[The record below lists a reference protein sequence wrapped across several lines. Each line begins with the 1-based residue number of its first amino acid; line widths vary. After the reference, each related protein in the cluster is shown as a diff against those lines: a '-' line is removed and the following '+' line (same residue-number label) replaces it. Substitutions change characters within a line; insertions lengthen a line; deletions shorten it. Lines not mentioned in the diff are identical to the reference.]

1 MVWFWVTSVKG
12 SFVSWFNNRSFKMVG
27 VANDYAVETLEP
39 QLSWFHRWFPFLQWS
54 PSSPQDL
61 KIAEEE
67 LLSSVKNKSKG
78 KYVEV
83 LLDERTNCK
92 VWTRIFNPGIEDKCP
107 LVMLHGMGAG
117 LALF

>member
-12 SFVSWFNNRSFKMVG
+12 SVVSWFNNRSFKMVD

-67 LLSSVKNKSKG
+67 LLSSKWFSTTAENT
-78 KYVEV
+78 
-83 LLDERTNCK
+83 DESCLY
-92 VWTRIFNPGIEDKCP
+92 IFCCYISMQWSISRLNTFYNSRCQKQIQREIC
-107 LVMLHGMGAG
+107 
-117 LALF
+117 